1 MIEWMQKHKKWLVV
15 TIWIS
20 AIAFIGAGG
29 FAWGVYDYSL
39 SGNSVA
45 KVGQI
50 NISKAE
56 FAQAYQNEFDR
67 RNYQQGGT
75 LDEAQAKEMGLDQY
89 VLNNLISNA
98 LIRNYALDL
107 GLRVSDEEIAKEIS
121 SGRDYESFRT
131 DGVFDL
137 QKYDQFIASN
147 GITKQ
152 YFEEQVQQQLL
163 THKILGLLLPQIITQ
178 QPLPATPLERSALSF
193 GFAMQDIV
201 ELEVIHGASV
211 AITHT
216 ESALKA
222 FWEEHKDSYQT
233 PASYKVEMVVSLA
246 KSQVYDE
253 EELQKFYE
261 QNYITQGSKEIPESI
276 KPQVVLALQQQ
287 KARVAALKEY
297 SKLQKSQQADSK
309 EQIITQD
316 SSEYSQEIIQALDSS
331 ATGSVLKPMPLGDD
345 FITLKILEKIQPKPY
360 PFDEVRAQ
368 IQEEYSKSERLKELH
383 KLALARLGTF
393 KGQKVVARFPTQ
405 SEISKQQYRLGSL
418 DFYTSMGLLQYIFDS
433 HKSANYAIIGENA
446 FLFRIVSQSVS
457 PMDSADS
464 YVGALVNQVKMEL
477 MTRLVFN
484 FLEQRYRVKKFI

>member
-67 RNYQQGGT
+67 RNHQQGGT

-261 QNYITQGSKEIPESI
+261 QNYITQESKEIPESI